1 MYHIFFNHSTIKGH
15 LVCFHIS
22 AVGNRAAM
30 NMGVRVYSWITVLSG
45 DMPTRG
51 LLDHMVVLW
60 IFWGSP
66 ILFPIVATPTYIPTN
81 SLGGFLLFHSL
92 QHLLFVLFLM
102 IAILPDRRWYLAAAL
117 TCISL
122 RISDA
127 EYIFMC
133 LLAICM
139 SSLEKC
145 LLRFSAHFLDF
156 FFLLLL
162 LLLNCMFC
170 IFEIKP
176 WSIASFANI
185 FSHSL
190 SCLFFFFF
198 NDFLCSAEACKC
210 DQVPFFIF
218 GFISITL
225 GDWPKK
231 TKVQFMS
238 ENILP
243 MLSSKRFMAS
253 CLMFKSVNHCEIFL
267 CSVRA

>member
-1 MYHIFFNHSTIKGH
+1 MNFLRIPHTVSHSGYPNLH
-15 LVCFHIS
+15 SHQQC
-22 AVGNRAAM
+22 R
-30 NMGVRVYSWITVLSG
+30 RVPLS
-45 DMPTRG
+45 
-51 LLDHMVVLW
+51 
-60 IFWGSP
+60 S
-66 ILFPIVATPTYIPTN
+66 
-81 SLGGFLLFHSL
+81 HSL

-145 LLRFSAHFLDF
+145 LLRFSAHFLIG
-156 FFLLLL
+156 FLLF
-162 LLLNCMFC
+162 LLNCMAC

-190 SCLFFFFF
+190 GCIFFSFYG
-198 NDFLCSAEACKC
+198 FLCCAETCKF
-210 DQVPFFIF
+210 DPVPFVHIWFYF
-218 GFISITL
+218 YEL
-225 GDWPKK
+225 GRL
-231 TKVQFMS
+231 T
-238 ENILP
+238 
-243 MLSSKRFMAS
+243 
-253 CLMFKSVNHCEIFL
+253 
-267 CSVRA
+267 

>member
-1 MYHIFFNHSTIKGH
+1 MNFFELQFSLNICPG
-15 LVCFHIS
+15 
-22 AVGNRAAM
+22 
-30 NMGVRVYSWITVLSG
+30 MGLQ
-45 DMPTRG
+45 
-51 LLDHMVVLW
+51 DHMV
-60 IFWGSP
+60 
-66 ILFPIVATPTYIPTN
+66 ILFLDVWETSILFSNSGYTN
-81 SLGGFLLFHSL
+81 LHSHQQCRRVPLSSHSL

-156 FFLLLL
+156 FLLLLL

-190 SCLFFFFF
+190 GCLFFFLFTVFF
-198 NDFLCSAEACKC
+198 AVQKLVSLI
-210 DQVPFFIF
+210 QSPLFIF
-218 GFISITL
+218 GFISMTL
-225 GDWPKK
+225 GDWPKGK
-231 TKVQFMS
+231 KRSNLYQRTFCPCSLLGV
-238 ENILP
+238 LWHHVLC
-243 MLSSKRFMAS
+243 LS
-253 CLMFKSVNHCEIFL
+253 L
-267 CSVRA
+267 